1 MTASTTPTRDEHGRL
16 ASAKLGTIDCVAQ
29 SLSVGPITSAALLGG
44 IVAAYGGSSGPIF
57 LIVATLGVFCL
68 GGVLVMFA
76 RKYIGAGAIYD
87 YVAQTF
93 GATTGIATAGF
104 YYLAYI
110 ILGGP
115 AMLIGGG
122 VLGSQ
127 MLSAHFDI
135 EVKWWLFSL
144 GLLLVCVLL
153 NVRGVEISVKTQL
166 VIFALSVTPYV
177 ITALVVIAKGGL
189 EGNSLVPFNP
199 NSATSGD
206 FMRSFMFAVL
216 LFVGV
221 ESCASLG
228 EETRDPRRSIP
239 RATMATIAI
248 VGGFCLLMTYAGTI
262 GFGVEN
268 VSQAWAS
275 DPLGLST
282 IGSQYVGEWMATLME
297 IGLVLDMLAVGIG
310 FTLSSSRGLFA
321 LSRGHLLPQAFTR
334 TSRWG
339 TPVVGIAAFAAVS
352 VFAIILDGNINWGV
366 DSAGPYTGF
375 FVAATLGGL
384 LVMTTYLILS
394 LAALKV
400 VATGGWA
407 SYGWLV
413 GLVSTVTVGLGI
425 YGSIRPLPTDQTRY
439 GVYIAGA
446 LILVCIAWGV
456 YHGVVRHEKVV
467 GAAVNADVAGE
478 HPEGS
483 TIGSLLE
490 VEARE
495 GEPTG

>member
-1 MTASTTPTRDEHGRL
+1 MTAPTTPARDEHGRL

-29 SLSVGPITSAALLGG
+29 SLAVGPITSAALLGG
-44 IVAAYGGSSGPIF
+44 IVAAYGGSSGPIY
-57 LIVATLGVFCL
+57 LVVATLGVFAL

-76 RKYIGAGAIYD
+76 RKYIGAGAVYE
-87 YVAQTF
+87 YVSQTF

-104 YYLAYI
+104 YYLAYM

-127 MLSAHFDI
+127 MLSEHFDVD
-135 EVKWWLFSL
+135 VKWWLFSL

-153 NVRGVEISVKTQL
+153 NIRGVEISVKTQL
-166 VIFALSVTPYV
+166 VIFALAVTPYV
-177 ITALVVIAKGGL
+177 ITAIVVIAKGGL
-189 EGNSLVPFNP
+189 EGNSLTPFNP
-199 NSATSGD
+199 SSGTSGD

-228 EETRDPRRSIP
+228 EETKDPRRSIP

-262 GFGVEN
+262 GFGVDN
-268 VSQAWAS
+268 VSEAWAS

-282 IGSQYVGEWMATLME
+282 IGSIYVGDWIATLME

-310 FTLSSSRGLFA
+310 FTLASSRGLFA
-321 LSRGHLLPQAFTR
+321 LSRGRLLPQAFMR

-339 TPVVGIAAFAAVS
+339 TPVVGIAAFAALS
-352 VFAIILDGNINWGV
+352 VVAIIVVGNISWGPE
-366 DSAGPYTGF
+366 SAGPYTGF
-375 FVAATLGGL
+375 FISATLGGL

-394 LAALKV
+394 LASLKV

-407 SYGWLV
+407 PYGWLLGAV
-413 GLVSTVTVGLGI
+413 ATVTVGLGI
-425 YGSIRPLPTDQTRY
+425 YGSIRPLPADETRY

-446 LILVCIAWGV
+446 LIVVCIAWGV
-456 YHGVVRHEKVV
+456 YHGVVRRDRVV
-467 GAAVNADVAGE
+467 GAAVNVDAVGA
-478 HPEGS
+478 HPDGATVGS
-483 TIGSLLE
+483 VLE
-490 VEARE
+490 SESRE
-495 GEPTG
+495 GEPTA